1 MKHEKEIVERQRKQ
15 QREEKKKQK
24 LEKLKEQFSFFESEV
39 LTKNLL
45 KELRTCWEVLILTS
59 KFIHTMAKIFK
70 RERIYLEILHTF
82 LYFFIFYILKFFTF
96 E

>member
-45 KELRTCWEVLILTS
+45 KELRTCWEVLILT
-59 KFIHTMAKIFK
+59 
-70 RERIYLEILHTF
+70 
-82 LYFFIFYILKFFTF
+82 
-96 E
+96 